1 MQALT
6 MVNCSYPECSK
17 LFYITVEQ
25 KRELKTFHYLKY
37 GKTADVYCSKD
48 CQVRHLKDLSEA
60 EFLRKGTLKNRE
72 YALIV
77 HDADVTKR
85 LKEKEVHLITGNET
99 EQRIRCVVEKLL
111 SMSERRIKLF
121 NGNQFLKMKYI
132 TPKEI
137 QSFLL
142 MEVDEGIRVNP
153 ERIQVTASE
162 IMTKSTEMFPDVV
175 SIEWINK
182 KDRVLVSI
190 K

>member
-1 MQALT
+1 
-6 MVNCSYPECSK
+6 
-17 LFYITVEQ
+17 
-25 KRELKTFHYLKY
+25 
-37 GKTADVYCSKD
+37 
-48 CQVRHLKDLSEA
+48 
-60 EFLRKGTLKNRE
+60 
-72 YALIV
+72 
-77 HDADVTKR
+77 
-85 LKEKEVHLITGNET
+85 HLITGNET